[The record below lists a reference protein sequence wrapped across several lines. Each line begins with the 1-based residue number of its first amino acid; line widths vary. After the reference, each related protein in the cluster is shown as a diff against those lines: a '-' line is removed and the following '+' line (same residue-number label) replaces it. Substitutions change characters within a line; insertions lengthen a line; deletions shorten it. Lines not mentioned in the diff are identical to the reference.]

1 MNHAWR
7 HPAIL
12 VAALLAGCAAPVL
25 AQSTA
30 NYPNFCSVAGLTLNG
45 DAATLNPN
53 GQCVLR
59 MTNDLGQSSS
69 VFLTNP
75 FSLASNASF
84 STFFSFRLSNSIGIG
99 DQDGPG
105 ADGIVFAVQTVSNTA
120 GGGGG
125 GIGYEGISPSVGIE
139 LDTFNNGAQ
148 DQNNGNHMGID
159 LNGNMTSLVLTPF
172 SPAFN
177 NGNTWFA
184 WVDYDGTK
192 IEGRVAQTAT
202 RPLLPTVSV
211 PVNLVSVLGT
221 TNAFVGFTS
230 GTGSGGNTQDIL
242 SWQLIGDF
250 SPIQQIA
257 PPPANL
263 PTLSWPLLALLAAAL
278 AGTAILVIRRA

>member
-1 MNHAWR
+1 MKHAWR
-7 HPAIL
+7 SLAGL
-12 VAALLAGCAAPVL
+12 VAALLAGFAAPVL
-25 AQSTA
+25 AQQTV
-30 NYPNFCSVAGLTLNG
+30 NFPNFCSVAGLTLNG
-45 DAATLNPN
+45 DAPSLNPN

-69 VFLTNP
+69 VFLTSP

-84 STFFSFRLSNSIGIG
+84 STFFTFRLSNSVGIG
-99 DQDGPG
+99 DADGPG

-125 GIGYEGISPSVGIE
+125 SIGYGGITPSVGVE

-159 LNGNMTSLVLTPF
+159 LNGDMTSLVLTPF
-172 SPAFN
+172 SPRFN
-177 NGNTWFA
+177 NANVWFA

-192 IEGRVAQTAT
+192 IEGRVAETAT
-202 RPLLPTVSV
+202 RPSSPTVSL
-211 PVNLVSVLGT
+211 PVNLVNVLGT

-242 SWQLIGDF
+242 SWQLIGAF
-250 SPIQQIA
+250 APIQQA
-257 PPPANL
+257 PANL

-278 AGTAILVIRRA
+278 AGTAIFVIRRA